1 MPMLLSWPIN
11 LSFPGWEW
19 GLLFLKKLQFNLSHL
34 PSLRPIQVLSSSH
47 YVWSNPS
54 LLGLQSRTPAPCGW
68 DCSGSAG
75 RRHLCNYTMIHC
87 LLFVPRES
95 FHGLERSAMEAEL
108 STASRHACLYRT
120 STSFCNHKLP
130 KCAENMNSFHVGPC
144 QRACHE
150 QHLWVM
156 WWNTHCNP
164 ECCKSDER
172 LCHNSLTTSIHPHSV
187 NDTFSL

>member
-19 GLLFLKKLQFNLSHL
+19 GLLFLKKLQFNLGHL

-130 KCAENMNSFHVGPC
+130 KCAENMNSHS
-144 QRACHE
+144 
-150 QHLWVM
+150 M
-156 WWNTHCNP
+156 WDPAKEHAMSNTSEWCGG
-164 ECCKSDER
+164 
-172 LCHNSLTTSIHPHSV
+172 IHTATQNAASQMRDYAITH
-187 NDTFSL
+187 